1 VAATKSRARAGR
13 GKSRRVAAP
22 LRSPATAKDDGFRA
36 KVRMYLQGLGDCFL
50 VTLPRKNGPAGGNPY
65 RIMIDCGVI
74 LGTPDAAN
82 RMTKVVEDIVRE
94 TDGHVDLLLA
104 THAHW
109 DHISGFTQA
118 EAAFKKLK
126 VDQVWL
132 PWTEDPNDPN
142 GRKVQ
147 EDRDRS
153 LGALRLG
160 LARMQLAADTESAN
174 KVAAMLDFFGIGAAT
189 TNALDAVRNLGPI
202 RYCRPSDQPIDQPDT
217 GARLYVM
224 GPPLDE
230 AFLKRTNPTS
240 RNSETYGLAFDLM
253 MANLPAPEI
262 AGATDSPFGTLF
274 AIPMPAA
281 QAIGFFR
288 QRYWSSDGSYKW
300 RNIETAA
307 FADVSELTLQLDK
320 VTNNT
325 SLVLA
330 IELPDNDV
338 MLLPGDA
345 QVGSWLSWGT
355 LKWTV
360 HGQEIGGSDL
370 LRRTILYKVGH
381 HGSHNATLR
390 AAGLEL
396 MEKLQTAMIP
406 VDEEMAKKKGWD
418 HMPLID
424 LVTALEQQARTVIR
438 ADKPAPATE
447 KVHAD
452 TNRLFYEITI

>member
-1 VAATKSRARAGR
+1 VAVTKSRAGAGP
-13 GKSRRVAAP
+13 GKSRRAATP
-22 LRSPATAKDDGFRA
+22 LRSPAAAKDDGFRA

-50 VTLPRKNGPAGGNPY
+50 VTLPRKHGPADRNPY

-74 LGTPDAAN
+74 LGTPEAAD
-82 RMTKVVEDIVRE
+82 RMTKVVEDVVHE
-94 TDGHVDLLLA
+94 TNGHVDLLLA

-142 GRKVQ
+142 GRKMQ
-147 EDRDRS
+147 DNRDRS
-153 LGALRLG
+153 LDALRFG
-160 LARMQLAADTESAN
+160 LAQMKLAADTEAN
-174 KVAAMLDFFGIGAAT
+174 KVAGMLDFFGIGAAT
-189 TNALDAVRNLGPI
+189 TDALDAVRKLGPV
-202 RYCRPSDQPIDQPDT
+202 RYCRPNDQPLDQPDT

-230 AFLKRTNPTS
+230 AFIKRTNPST
-240 RNSETYGLAFDLM
+240 RNPETYGLAFDLM
-253 MANLPAPEI
+253 AANVPAPEDG
-262 AGATDSPFGTLF
+262 GATDSPFGTLF

-281 QAIGFFR
+281 QAMGFFR
-288 QRYWSSDGSYKW
+288 QQYWSSDGSDQW

-307 FADVSELTLQLDK
+307 FADVSELALQLDK

-338 MLLPGDA
+338 MLFPGDA
-345 QVGSWLSWGT
+345 QVGNWLSWGT

-360 HGQEIGGSDL
+360 DGKEIGGPDL
-370 LRRTILYKVGH
+370 LKRTIFYKVGH

-390 AAGLEL
+390 EAGLEL

-406 VDEEMAKKKGWD
+406 VNEEVAKKKGWD
-418 HMPLID
+418 HIPLTD
-424 LVTALEQQARTVIR
+424 LVTALEQHARTVIR
-438 ADKPAPATE
+438 ADKPPPAAGN
-447 KVHAD
+447 VHAD
-452 TNRLFYEITI
+452 PNGLFYEVRI